1 MNFNSNIFYYYNK
14 FNRIK
19 SRLLKKRETF
29 YDQEFNISKLFE
41 KVNINNNSLLFLH
54 VGLKKIKQKTNKEY
68 SILENEITNIIKKKY
83 NPHSILVPAFTFSF
97 IQTGIYSVNY
107 SRSEVGIF
115 SELFRKKAN
124 YRTQNAIHS
133 VSIISK
139 NISNY
144 EKINYKNTFSSDGL
158 YSYLVKDNSYI
169 INISTHHFIATHT
182 HYIEE
187 LYNVPYKD
195 RTNNK
200 FKGIIFDKYDNP
212 IKWEQIHQAY
222 NSKVQFN
229 IKKRTDVLIKANV
242 LKEFTYRGI
251 KISIIKVCD
260 LVEVLGRYL
269 KKDKY
274 FLVDF

>member
-1 MNFNSNIFYYYNK
+1 MNLNSNFFYYYN
-14 FNRIK
+14 RLK
-19 SRLLKKRETF
+19 SRFLKEKGAC
-29 YDQEFNISKLFE
+29 YDSEFNISKLFE

-83 NPHSILVPAFTFSF
+83 NPHSILVPTFTLSF

-158 YSYLVKDNSYI
+158 YGYLVKDNSYI
-169 INISTHHFIATHT
+169 INISTSHFVATHL

-187 LYNVPYKD
+187 MYKVPYKN
-195 RTNNK
+195 RINNIY
-200 FKGIIFDKYDNP
+200 KGVIFDKYNNP
-212 IKWEQIHQAY
+212 IKWEQTHHAY
-222 NSKVQFN
+222 NEKVQFN
-229 IKKRTDVLIKANV
+229 RKKIVNVLKKANV

-251 KISIIKVCD
+251 KISVIKVCD
-260 LVEVLGRYL
+260 LIEVLGKYL

-274 FLVDF
+274 FLVSF